1 MQPADLVRMSRD
13 IISSRTT
20 IHTSLLFNARRK
32 TFDKDVSIVVDSTA
46 GTIEDV
52 YQRADGNDLVVNR
65 RDIDLRGKVVM
76 AGFVDAHTHV
86 FLHSYDE
93 ASSTVQMRD
102 ESIVE
107 RIVRATNHLRAA
119 LLSGYTTYRDL
130 GTEGMRSYDANLR
143 DCVSRGLLPGPRLFV
158 ATECL
163 ASTGSYEV
171 RHENTLAKLPRIS
184 DACDGPAG
192 VRQAVRRRVGD
203 GADIIKFYADY
214 RRKVMRFP
222 PPIQPPRAAIQFPP
236 SDPNPA
242 VVMFNQEE
250 MDEIVREAKLG
261 GLPVACHAG
270 TAKGALMAIKAGVDT
285 IEHCNEAT
293 DEVFREMRR
302 RGTIF
307 VPTLAVLRNSPD
319 FDNISKRVKRAH
331 DLGVRLAA
339 GGDTGAF
346 PHGEGALEMELMIRA
361 GVPVPEVVEACIVGG
376 WESCGKKKSGFLFG
390 SIEKG
395 YRADIIALETDPRID
410 KGALRKVNFV
420 MKDARVWKRDGRPVD
435 FVEEQAETRPDPGSE
450 EESDW

>member
-1 MQPADLVRMSRD
+1 MGCGVSGSR
-13 IISSRTT
+13 ITL
-20 IHTSLLFNARRK
+20 HTSLLFNARRK
-32 TFDKDVSIVVDSTA
+32 SFDKDISIVVDSTR

-52 YQRADGNDLVVNR
+52 YHRTDGGHLIVNE
-65 RDIDLRGKVVM
+65 RDIDLRGRVVM
-76 AGFVDAHTHV
+76 PGFVDAHTHV

-107 RIVRATNHLRAA
+107 RIVRATNHLRVA

-130 GTEGMRSYDANLR
+130 GTEGMRSFDANLR
-143 DCVSRGLLPGPRLFV
+143 DCVNRGLLPGPRLFV

-184 DACDGPAG
+184 DACDGPVG
-192 VRQAVRRRVGD
+192 VRQAVRRRTAD

-214 RRKVMRFP
+214 RRRVMRFP
-222 PPIQPPRAAIQFPP
+222 PPILPPRDAIPFLPAN
-236 SDPNPA
+236 PNPA

-250 MDEIVREAKLG
+250 MDAIVQEAKLG

-270 TAKGALMAIKAGVDT
+270 TAKGALMAVKAGVDT

-307 VPTLAVLRNSPD
+307 VPTLAVLRTSPD
-319 FDNISKRVKRAH
+319 FANISKRVKRAH

-361 GVPVPEVVEACIVGG
+361 GVPVVDVLEACVIGG
-376 WESCGKKKSGFLFG
+376 WESCGKEKSGFLFG

-395 YRADIIALETDPRID
+395 YRADIIALETDPRTD
-410 KGALRKVNFV
+410 TGALRKVDFV
-420 MKDARVWKRDGRPVD
+420 MKDGKVWKENGRPVG
-435 FVEEQAETRPDPGSE
+435 FFEEQTARPHRE
-450 EESDW
+450 EKWDWVLV